1 MELNFGQ
8 KRLLL
13 PGKHAMKRDKRGF
26 PSKMSCQF
34 EKSKSDTV
42 PPWLTVP
49 VLLALWIFSYISHCS
64 CPLIGRPTPC

>member
-26 PSKMSCQF
+26 P

-64 CPLIGRPTPC
+64 CPLIGRPTPR